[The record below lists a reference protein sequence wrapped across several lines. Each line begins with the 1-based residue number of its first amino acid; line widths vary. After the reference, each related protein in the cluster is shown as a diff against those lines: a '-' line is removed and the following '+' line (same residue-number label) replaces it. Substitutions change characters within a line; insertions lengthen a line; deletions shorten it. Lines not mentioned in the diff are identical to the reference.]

1 MTLRGPDEIVLAP
14 GHAITRSGRR
24 AKEKAL
30 DGIPMCDVLRK
41 AEAVYA
47 SSNKIIG
54 ELDKGFFGTA
64 AISMRYHGL
73 VAQKNWP
80 AVDKLVLDT
89 LAATSSDYNA
99 FLDAEE
105 WMQAFSGRLC
115 VEAETA
121 CTAYRWLDPPELK
134 SYLGGTFESRA
145 EGAQSRRGFKALSM
159 NPNLNFELRRVAL
172 EVPLDHGM
180 RKSIR
185 CVRYTVLPRE
195 VEGPDE
201 RISDPKNA
209 LYAREAEVRVPDG
222 TAVPSGAVF
231 TIKQGTR
238 VDQNVVMAL
247 EKNHAVVR

>member
-1 MTLRGPDEIVLAP
+1 
-14 GHAITRSGRR
+14 
-24 AKEKAL
+24 
-30 DGIPMCDVLRK
+30 
-41 AEAVYA
+41 
-47 SSNKIIG
+47 
-54 ELDKGFFGTA
+54 
-64 AISMRYHGL
+64 MRYHGL

-80 AVDKLVLDT
+80 AIDKLVLDT
-89 LAATSSDYNA
+89 LAATSSDYSR

-105 WMQAFSGRLC
+105 WMQAFNGRLC
-115 VEAETA
+115 AEVGTA

-145 EGAQSRRGFKALSM
+145 ESSLARRGFKALSM
-159 NPNLNFELRRVAL
+159 NSNLNFELRRVVL
-172 EVPLDHGM
+172 EVPLDHGI
-180 RKSIR
+180 RKSIK

-222 TAVPSGAVF
+222 TTVPSEAVF
-231 TIKQGTR
+231 TIRQGAQ